1 MRPAFIVILLWL
13 ASSGAMAQTG
23 LYLPAAVPSPGQDE
37 FRASDGTS
45 CRTTMDGSKRVE
57 VGTFATGGQQA
68 GNNYSLPG
76 YASNPAQSNVGVY
89 GRYTWTLDAKTD
101 RMDCNKLFQ
110 LEIEKK
116 QIEIEMMKQS
126 LKAAETQLDAVKANR
141 PRRATE
147 IELGAVRPTRAHTVA
162 EAQPSADK
170 ITRPLKTA
178 DTQAHAG
185 KIALLEGDPINS
197 ASVPPPLRRSRDV
210 GSILDAVINAP
221 TALAFASPR
230 LMSAD

>member
-1 MRPAFIVILLWL
+1 MRTAFIVVLMWL

-147 IELGAVRPTRAHTVA
+147 IELGAVRPARAQTVA
-162 EAQPSADK
+162 EAQPNADK
-170 ITRPLKTA
+170 GTRPLKNA
-178 DTQAHAG
+178 DPQAHAG
-185 KIALLEGDPINS
+185 KMALFAGGSTNPQS
-197 ASVPPPLRRSRDV
+197 MPPSLRRSRDV
-210 GSILDAVINAP
+210 GTILDSVIDVP

-230 LMSAD
+230 LIRAD